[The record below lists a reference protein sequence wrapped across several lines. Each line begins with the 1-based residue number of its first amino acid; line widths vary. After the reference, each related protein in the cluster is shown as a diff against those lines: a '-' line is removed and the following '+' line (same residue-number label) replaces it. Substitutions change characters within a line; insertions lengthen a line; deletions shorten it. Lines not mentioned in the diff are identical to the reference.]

1 MLFISTVRTF
11 HTCKPQ
17 EQQLPESGVDR
28 QLYWEFLSD
37 PKLLNTAVTR
47 ARCLVAVVGD
57 PVSLCTVGNCR
68 VIWKDFIKRCNQS
81 GGLYGTTMA
90 KLETELNA
98 AIARIQLN
106 PDAQSFV
113 PNAPLMPQPEVN
125 TSASEEHKVFSCQ
138 EAVETTRDKENGSNV
153 LQERKEDENEIDV
166 EKNRRDR
173 SCSTMAAIE
182 HEQRKEE
189 ESEVQD
195 EEGGEDEADQGTL
208 EIEDLQ
214 DDFID
219 DETLLPRDIDE
230 IILAFVRECKRTK
243 QLDDD
248 RRGMFQDSEFPP
260 LEASRSKAL
269 RIHSAEK
276 VQYHSFKDTGEFTD
290 LCPEIRVVN
299 GRVEVRLTNLGLY
312 KSPSERAQRIIASSR
327 EQEFLDPSVLC
338 ELLRKEPQKYIVCN
352 LRLSP
357 EKPQLGYAEV
367 DDTTTPD
374 IQIKGRVRQAFDRDK
389 VVLELLNPTTT
400 DSSKVNENEPKIQGK
415 IVGKCKLFH
424 CTKTAIKYYQKSF

>member
-17 EQQLPESGVDR
+17 EQELKESGVDR
-28 QLYWEFLSD
+28 QLYWEFLTD

-68 VIWKDFIKRCNQS
+68 IIWKDFIKRCNQNY
-81 GGLYGTTMA
+81 GLYGTTMA
-90 KLETELNA
+90 QLETEINA
-98 AIARIQLN
+98 AIASIHLN

-113 PNAPLMPQPEVN
+113 PKCSSMPATKVD
-125 TSASEEHKVFSCQ
+125 TSPFEEHNAFSCQ
-138 EAVETTRDKENGSNV
+138 EAVETTGDEENGSND
-153 LQERKEDENEIDV
+153 LQERKEEDNEIDD
-166 EKNRRDR
+166 EQHRHDQ
-173 SCSTMAAIE
+173 SCSTMAANE
-182 HEQRKEE
+182 HQQGKGEKT
-189 ESEVQD
+189 EVQD
-195 EEGGEDEADQGTL
+195 EEEGENEAEKGNL

-230 IILAFVRECKRTK
+230 IILAFVRECERTK

-248 RRGMFQDSEFPP
+248 WKGMLQDSEFPP

-269 RIHSAEK
+269 RGHSSEK
-276 VQYHSFKDTGEFTD
+276 VQYHSFKAMGELTD

-312 KSPSERAQRIIASSR
+312 KSPSERAQRIIASAK
-327 EQEFLDPSVLC
+327 EQEFLDPSVLW

-357 EKPQLGYAEV
+357 ENSQLGYAEV
-367 DDTTTPD
+367 EDTTTPD
-374 IQIKGRVRQAFDRDK
+374 IHIKGRVRQAFDRDK
-389 VVLELLNPTTT
+389 IVVELLNPSKT
-400 DSSKVNENEPKIQGK
+400 DSSKVDENERKIQGK
-415 IVGKCKLFH
+415 IVGKC
-424 CTKTAIKYYQKSF
+424 